1 MRSLFKV
8 TLLSVLLLTSSNAKD
23 LLDLATNG
31 AIGNKA
37 IKALNDNKMKD
48 VKGGYY
54 ISTVFKLSNSEVAVA
69 AIPDV
74 LNELGLITN
83 ENGSI
88 DLTKSEAHDR
98 GICGPNIVECYL
110 YPDSQTHYQTSRNRL
125 IEYFQAMGS
134 SYDLIN
140 YALVLTMKR
149 NVTVG
154 RDGTRYPIY
163 VTGLGAY
170 EYSTKTVHRVNLS
183 MEQMMQNNTIVKEL
197 SKEATKPMKEMLEY
211 LNKARP

>member
-1 MRSLFKV
+1 
-8 TLLSVLLLTSSNAKD
+8 
-23 LLDLATNG
+23 
-31 AIGNKA
+31 
-37 IKALNDNKMKD
+37 MKN

-54 ISTVFKLSNSEVAVA
+54 ISTVLPLSYSEVAVVA
-69 AIPDV
+69 VPDDV
-74 LNELGLITN
+74 NELGLVKN

-98 GICGPNIVECYL
+98 GICGPNIGECYL
-110 YPDSQTHYQTSRNRL
+110 YPDSKTHYQTSRNRL

-134 SYDLIN
+134 TYDLTN

-211 LNKARP
+211 LNKVRP